1 MLIAVC
7 FLLGLR
13 SGSRVW
19 LRAQTRYFPG
29 IFYSPKKRGHLDALQ
44 LHPVPTYSCEIIYII
59 WGPHHDTTCFS
70 NKLKCTDGGKEL
82 WG

>member
-29 IFYSPKKRGHLDALQ
+29 IFYSPEKRGHLDALQ
-44 LHPVPTYSCEIIYII
+44 LHPVPTYSCEII
-59 WGPHHDTTCFS
+59 
-70 NKLKCTDGGKEL
+70 
-82 WG
+82 